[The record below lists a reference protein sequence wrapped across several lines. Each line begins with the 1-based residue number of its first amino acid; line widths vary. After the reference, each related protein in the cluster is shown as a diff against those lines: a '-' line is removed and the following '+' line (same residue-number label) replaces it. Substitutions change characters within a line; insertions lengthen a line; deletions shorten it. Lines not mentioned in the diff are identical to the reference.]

1 MSALANPPTSVSTT
15 PPPPRTAQEFAERYG
30 GQRAEFLFG
39 KVVMLPM
46 PFQQH
51 GKLCFTAAYLLG
63 THVVPNDLGH
73 ITTNDSFV
81 KGPMKDD
88 PEKVRG
94 ADVCYFSYDRVP
106 KGEFPGGLLNVSPDL
121 IIEVRSPTDSWTLVF
136 TKVGEYLTNGVRAV
150 VVIDVDSRSAS
161 VYRPTVRQQ
170 VFEAD
175 GTLTLPDIFP
185 GFAVPVER
193 FFA

>member
-1 MSALANPPTSVSTT
+1 MTALITPPVQ
-15 PPPPRTAQEFAERYG
+15 PPAPNPPPRTAEEFAERYA

-39 KVVMLPM
+39 KVVFPPM

-51 GKLCFTAAYLLG
+51 RKMCFNAAYLLG

-81 KGPMKDD
+81 KVPMRDD

-94 ADVCYFSYDRVP
+94 ADVCYFSYERVP
-106 KGEFPGGLLNVSPDL
+106 KGDFPGGLLDISPDL
-121 IIEVRSPTDSWTLVF
+121 IVEVKSPSDTWTLVF
-136 TKVGEYLTNGVRAV
+136 TKVGEYLTNGVRVV

-161 VYRPTVRQQ
+161 VYRPTERQQ
-170 VFEAD
+170 IVEQNE
-175 GTLTLPDIFP
+175 TLTLPDVLP
-185 GFAVPVER
+185 GFAVPVAN
-193 FFA
+193 FFV